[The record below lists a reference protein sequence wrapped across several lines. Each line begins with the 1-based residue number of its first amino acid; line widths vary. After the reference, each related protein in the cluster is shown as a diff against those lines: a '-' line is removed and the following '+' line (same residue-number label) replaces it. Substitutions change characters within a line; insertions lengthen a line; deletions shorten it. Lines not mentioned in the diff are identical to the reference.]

1 MCLLLCL
8 PAVEELQQFMAH
20 AKLQV
25 PTTRE
30 RGGEPPT
37 PEKGMDSVKEGADGD
52 VVITRVDFI
61 PTSSGRERY
70 GSGTATWPK
79 YSLDEPVLMNFCR

>member
-1 MCLLLCL
+1 
-8 PAVEELQQFMAH
+8 MAH

-25 PTTRE
+25 PTTWQR
-30 RGGEPPT
+30 GEPP
-37 PEKGMDSVKEGADGD
+37 EKKAVLDSVKEGEDGS

-79 YSLDEPVLMNFCR
+79 YNLDEEAVLKNFCR